1 MNTVP
6 RLKDSVTIQRESP
19 ESFLVEPRE
28 GGDNLPLSASGYDLL
43 CRMDG
48 VSDESAVRAAF
59 AVRWET
65 PLSSDELRDWIA
77 ELERLDVF
85 VRDSR
90 AIAALRQIGAQGISF
105 RGARAE
111 RRGATRKGDRRDAG
125 DDPRAA
131 WFDHAIILLNDGQV
145 EESAD
150 LFARFAE
157 EDPGDVRVAEL
168 ARHLR
173 GIATNDLPPQGE
185 RRDLTW
191 AVFDDALRD
200 FLDAGA
206 CPSCGGEIDIEV
218 GDLNRCY
225 DCGAAFSS
233 FVLDP
238 AKNERR
244 ER

>member
-1 MNTVP
+1 MSTVP
-6 RLKDSVTIQRESP
+6 RLKDSICIRRESA
-19 ESFLVEPRE
+19 ESFLVQPWE
-28 GGDNLPLSASGYDLL
+28 GGEELPLSASGYDLL

-48 VSDESAVRAAF
+48 VSDEAAVREAF
-59 AVRWET
+59 TERWGT
-65 PLSSDELRDWIA
+65 SLSSDELADWIA
-77 ELERLDVF
+77 ELEGLGLF

-90 AIAALRQIGAQGISF
+90 AIAALRQLGTQGISF
-105 RGARAE
+105 RGARAD
-111 RRGATRKGDRRDAG
+111 RRGASRRGDRRSTEGDA
-125 DDPRAA
+125 RAA

-145 EESAD
+145 EQSAD
-150 LFARFAE
+150 LFARFAQ

-168 ARHLR
+168 ARHLK
-173 GIATNDLPPQGE
+173 GIATNELPPQGE

-191 AVFDDALRD
+191 AVFDDALRA

-206 CPSCGGEIDIEV
+206 CPSCGGDIDVEI

-225 DCGAAFSS
+225 ECGASFTS

-238 AKNERR
+238 TENERR